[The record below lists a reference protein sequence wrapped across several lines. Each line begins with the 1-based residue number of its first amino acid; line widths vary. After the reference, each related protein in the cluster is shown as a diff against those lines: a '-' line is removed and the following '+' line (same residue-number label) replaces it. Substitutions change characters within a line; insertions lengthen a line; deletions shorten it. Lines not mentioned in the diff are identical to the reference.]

1 MYKLGEIESET
12 RQQLGIDAVNYCGLG
27 LPDDENI
34 GRRVRYKNP
43 TCEIEKEIHII
54 IGRQKAWGY
63 DESGNYTMID
73 AYRGVA
79 EGKDPFGRPLH
90 LYEVEFVDWI

>member
-1 MYKLGEIESET
+1 MYKLGEVEADTSID
-12 RQQLGIDAVNYCGLG
+12 LGKEAVTYCGLG

-54 IGRQKAWGY
+54 VGRQKACGY
-63 DESGNYTMID
+63 DENGNYTMID

-79 EGKDPFGRPLH
+79 DGKDLFGRPLH
-90 LYEVEFVDWI
+90 LYEVEFIDEL

>member
-1 MYKLGEIESET
+1 MYKLGEVEADT
-12 RQQLGIDAVNYCGLG
+12 RMDLGKEAVTYCGLG

-63 DESGNYTMID
+63 DENGNYTMID
-73 AYRGVA
+73 AYRGIA
-79 EGKDPFGRPLH
+79 EDSNNFGRPIH
-90 LYEVEFVDWI
+90 LYEVEFIDEL

>member
-1 MYKLGEIESET
+1 MYKLGEIEADT
-12 RQQLGIDAVNYCGLG
+12 RMDLGKEAVTYCGLK

-54 IGRQKAWGY
+54 VGRQKAWGY

-90 LYEVEFVDWI
+90 LYEVEFVD